1 MLKHSSFCPSLQ
13 RVIATLGFE
22 AFTPIQEL
30 AFPVLKEGKHAL
42 IISATGSGKTE
53 AAVLPVFNQLLQRW
67 EQGDHKPGIN
77 ILYITPL
84 RALNR
89 DIFKRVIEIGEQLGI
104 RTSIRHSDTTQHE
117 RRKQTLNPP
126 HMLITTPETLG
137 IILTAKRL
145 GQHLKNVSWVIVDE
159 IHELIDSKRGT
170 QLFLTLE
177 RLERFCPHSFQRIGL
192 SATIGNPKL
201 VAKLLVGPQR
211 LCTIIEEPT
220 KKAIALKILFPKPQ
234 KEDYPLAEKIYSS
247 PEATAR
253 ARKVIEIIN
262 DHEHTLVFTN
272 TRPFAEILGN
282 RMRLIGTPFP
292 YGVHHGSLSKE
303 IRKEA
308 EERFKSGQLKAIIC
322 TSSLELGI
330 DIGSVDTVVQM
341 MSSRDIAPLVQR
353 VGRSGH
359 KIGKTSHGLIITID
373 AEDILESAV
382 ISRKALNKELEFP
395 KPHLKP
401 WEVLSHQ
408 IAGILMETSPVYVD
422 ELLSLIRQAFP
433 YKDLSRTELVEL
445 LQLMKELGTIWLEE
459 DKITRRR
466 NTLHYYFNNLS
477 PIRDVRKYRI
487 YDVAT
492 NRNVGTLDEEFVE
505 VQGQVGTVFIVKGVP
520 WKILAIHEDRVEV
533 APVHNPIGA
542 LPVWDGE
549 MIPVPYSVAQEVG
562 KIRGKIQQYF
572 IESDDF
578 ALAKKA
584 LARYPIDAAAKTT
597 VISFLYKH
605 FCSDMPMP
613 SDTTIVIETLGSN
626 MAVIHADFGNKV
638 NQTLGQ
644 LISSL
649 LMAKFA
655 CSIGFRSDAYRI
667 ILTYPYFL
675 RPEHIE
681 SAFRD
686 LRGAFVEELLRRTL
700 PQTTMYEWRFVHIA
714 KRFGVIKGPWEHG
727 KLPPRK
733 IARAYEGTLV
743 AEATLNELIHDKMDI
758 RQTKKV
764 LQRLHRQQLEIV
776 TVAKKT
782 VEDLS
787 PLAEVA
793 VNQLRFTGFIIPK
806 KPDRQLAEK
815 VHQRLTKKE
824 VRLIC
829 MWCGKY
835 NVISKVGNLDE
846 KPKCPKCGARY
857 LAAVSPLNEELH
869 KVLKKHLRHEQL
881 SPEEEKILKWGY
893 QSADLVLAS
902 GKKAIIAL
910 SARGIGP
917 RSASRVLE
925 KSYDK
930 DDYDFY
936 SAIINAEKEYSRTRP
951 FWGD

>member
-1 MLKHSSFCPSLQ
+1 MLNHRSFCPNLQ
-13 RVIATLGFE
+13 KVIDTLGFE
-22 AFTPIQEL
+22 AFTPIQQL
-30 AFPVLKEGKHAL
+30 AFPVIEKHEHAL

-53 AAVLPVFNQLLQRW
+53 AAVLPVFNQLLAQW
-67 EQGDHKPGIN
+67 EKDVKKPGIN

-89 DIFKRVIEIGEQLGI
+89 DIFKRVIEIGNQLGI

-117 RRKQTLNPP
+117 RRKQTLDPP

-145 GQHLKNVSWVIVDE
+145 GQHLRNVSWVIIDE
-159 IHELIDSKRGT
+159 IHELVDSKRGT
-170 QLFLTLE
+170 QLFLALE
-177 RLERFCPHSFQRIGL
+177 RLERFCPDSFQRIGL
-192 SATIGNPKL
+192 SATIGNPAL
-201 VAKLLVGPQR
+201 VAKLLVGPHR
-211 LCTIIEEPT
+211 KCTIIEEPT
-220 KKAIALKILFPKPQ
+220 KKAISLNILYPKPSE
-234 KEDYPLAEKIYSS
+234 EDHSLAERIYSS

-253 ARKVIEIIN
+253 ARKVIDIIRK
-262 DHEHTLVFTN
+262 HEHTLVFTN
-272 TRPFAEILGN
+272 TRQFAEILGN
-282 RMRLIGTPFP
+282 RMRLIGTDFP

-308 EERFKSGQLKAIIC
+308 ENRFKNGQLKAIIC

-330 DIGSVDTVVQM
+330 DIGSVDTVIQM

-359 KIGKTSHGLIITID
+359 KIGRTSHGILITID

-382 ISRKALNKELEFP
+382 IGRKALNKELEVP
-395 KPHLKP
+395 KPHIKP

-408 IAGILMETSPVYVD
+408 IAGILMETSPVSIN
-422 ELLSLIRQAFP
+422 ELLKLVKRSYP
-433 YKDLSRTELVEL
+433 YKGLTREELVTL
-445 LQLMKELGTIWLEE
+445 LQLMKELGTIWLEGE
-459 DKITRRR
+459 IITRRR
-466 NTLHYYFNNLS
+466 NTLHYYFGNLS
-477 PIRDVRKYRI
+477 PIRDVKKYRI

-505 VQGQVGTVFIVKGVP
+505 IQGQVGTVFIVKGVP

-549 MIPVPYSVAQEVG
+549 MIPVPFSVSQEVG
-562 KIRGKIQQYF
+562 KIRKAVQQFF
-572 IESDDF
+572 IEDDNY
-578 ALAKKA
+578 LAAIKA
-584 LARYPIDAAAKTT
+584 LDSYPIEEDAKA
-597 VISFLYKH
+597 VVVSFLFKH
-605 FCSDMPMP
+605 FSTDMPMP
-613 SDTTIVIETLGSN
+613 TDSTMIIETLGSN

-675 RPEHIE
+675 QPEHIE
-681 SAFRD
+681 SAIRE
-686 LRGAFVEELLRRTL
+686 LRGEFVEELLRRTL

-714 KRFGVIKGPWEHG
+714 KRFGVLRGPWESG
-727 KLPPRK
+727 KMHPRK

-758 RQTKKV
+758 PLTTKVLERIHAQEIEIFTITKKK
-764 LQRLHRQQLEIV
+764 ID
-776 TVAKKT
+776 
-782 VEDLS
+782 DLS

-793 VNQLRFTGFIIPK
+793 VNQLRFTGFVIPK

-815 VHQRLTKKE
+815 VQRRLDKKE

-829 MWCGKY
+829 MWCGNY

-846 KPKCPKCGARY
+846 KPTCPKCGARY
-857 LAAVSPLNEELH
+857 LAAVSPFNEQLH
-869 KVLKKHLRHEQL
+869 KVLKKHLRHQQL
-881 SPEEEKILKWGY
+881 APEEEKILKQGY
-893 QSADLVLAS
+893 KSADLVLAS

-917 RSASRVLE
+917 KSASRVLE

-930 DDYDFY
+930 DDYEFY
-936 SAIINAEKEYSRTRP
+936 SEIINAEKEYSRTRP